1 VNTLTLVRHGETEWS
16 LSGQHT
22 GTTDIPLTDRGREV
36 ATRLEAALR
45 GRQFALVLTSPL
57 SRARDTASIAGFPDA
72 IVDEDLREWN
82 YGEYEGITTAEI
94 RETRPGWL
102 LWEQGAPGGETIDQ
116 VAARCDRVIER
127 ARDAGGDALVFAHG
141 HVLRVLSARWLGEPP
156 VFGRHLVLSPATMSV
171 LGSEHAAP
179 AIEVWNAPKL

>member
-1 VNTLTLVRHGETEWS
+1 MSTLTLVRHGETEWS

-22 GTTDIPLTDRGREV
+22 GTTDIPLTERGRAL
-36 ATRLEAALR
+36 ATRLEASLR
-45 GRQFALVLTSPL
+45 VRQFALVLTSPL

-72 IVDEDLREWN
+72 IVDEDLCEWN
-82 YGEYEGITTAEI
+82 YGDYEGITTAKI

-102 LWEQGAPGGETIDQ
+102 LWDQGAPGGETIDE
-116 VAARCDRVIER
+116 VAARCDRVIAR
-127 ARDAGGDALVFAHG
+127 ARAAEGDALVFAHG

-171 LGSEHAAP
+171 LGSEHENP